1 MPNFTSL
8 RFGVIVASFVVAAA
22 PDAQADDTQAWSSLV
37 VQPTPAE
44 GEKLL
49 LSFDAHARWRDDASE
64 LGVTILRPA
73 LGWRLNP
80 SVDLWAGYAHVMLDT
95 GSADITEHR
104 LWQQV
109 TFKAG
114 EVFGGQLSSRTRL
127 EQRERE
133 NADGTGYRLRQLV
146 RWSRP
151 IDDTPLSIVATNEV
165 FAAFNDTDWGQ
176 RSGFDQNRA
185 FIGLGVRLSG
195 TARLEAGYL
204 NNLIDT
210 PAGTTTN
217 QAVAISFVIT
227 P

>member
-1 MPNFTSL
+1 MRTLTSL
-8 RFGVIVASFVVAAA
+8 RYGIILVSFATTIA
-22 PDAQADDTQAWSSLV
+22 PGAQADDTQAWSSVV
-37 VQPTPAE
+37 VQSTPAA

-73 LGWRLNP
+73 IGWRLNP
-80 SVDLWAGYAHVMLDT
+80 KVDLWAGYAHVTLDT

-109 TFKAG
+109 SFQAG
-114 EVFGGQLSSRTRL
+114 EVLGGQLTSRTRL

-195 TARLEAGYL
+195 KARLEAGYL

-210 PAGTTTN
+210 QAGTTTN
-217 QAVAISFVIT
+217 QAVAVSFVVT